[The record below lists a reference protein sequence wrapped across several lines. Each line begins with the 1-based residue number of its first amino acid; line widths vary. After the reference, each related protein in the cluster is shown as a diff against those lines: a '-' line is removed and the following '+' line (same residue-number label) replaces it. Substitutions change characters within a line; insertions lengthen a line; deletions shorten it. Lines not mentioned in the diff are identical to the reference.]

1 MVIKI
6 QERWSCFFISY
17 NYGYVMTTC
26 KTYLKSSKYSSK
38 IYQIFA
44 RIPYNSYFG
53 NTSKYDASDSKEA
66 AYREVP
72 L

>member
-1 MVIKI
+1 M
-6 QERWSCFFISY
+6 
-17 NYGYVMTTC
+17 
-26 KTYLKSSKYSSK
+26 
-38 IYQIFA
+38 FA